1 MQHVG
6 ERLGCA
12 KSVLKEMVDDL
23 KNTKWTAPPKDT
35 VQKSKKVTEPIV
47 EREHEEEEATVKA
60 EITQALETTI
70 SSTSGAFK
78 NGGL

>member
-23 KNTKWTAPPKDT
+23 KKTKWTPPPKDA
-35 VQKSKKVTEPIV
+35 VEKKPKLT
-47 EREHEEEEATVKA
+47 
-60 EITQALETTI
+60 
-70 SSTSGAFK
+70 
-78 NGGL
+78 